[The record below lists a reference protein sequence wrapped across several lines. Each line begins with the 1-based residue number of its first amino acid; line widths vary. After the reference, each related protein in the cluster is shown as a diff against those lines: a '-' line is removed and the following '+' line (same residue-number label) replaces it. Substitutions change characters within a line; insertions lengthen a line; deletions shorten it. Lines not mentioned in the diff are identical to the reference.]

1 MRPTRIPIFPLDL
14 VLFPGMTL
22 PLHIFEPRYKLM
34 VAHCLR
40 EGLEFG
46 MVLAEN
52 KAVATIGSTAE
63 IVRKIKEYP
72 DGRMDIITE
81 GRVVFRLVEVLEEK
95 EYYEG
100 LVEYPDDDV
109 AAQDPQTEAQLRGL
123 FEKYRTLLTSE
134 PWVTPDRSL
143 STGDASVSLAYSM
156 VTALPLGNR
165 ERQILLEMRSEEL
178 RRGFLIRWIGDSLPS
193 LVERQR
199 LRNRSGGNGNSHG
212 PN

>member
-1 MRPTRIPIFPLDL
+1 
-14 VLFPGMTL
+14 
-22 PLHIFEPRYKLM
+22 M